1 MIDHKLLLEKMS
13 KYGIC
18 NDALSWFSNYLSNR
32 SQVVNCN
39 GGTSERKD
47 IHTGVPQGSALGP
60 FLFLIFVNDFPQ
72 ALSEASSNFF
82 ADDCATYTSG
92 KSFVETSQ
100 KLQTAVSEAEGW
112 YRNNRLPLC
121 TDKSFHFIS
130 SSERRLKNIPIYP
143 NIQLN
148 NENLKRE
155 MISPYLGMQLDGAL
169 KWNKHIKELCKKLN
183 YKIFLLGRV
192 KKFFN
197 KKILSMLYKANIQPT
212 TDYAISI
219 WSFCSDNNKNLIRR
233 LQHRAA
239 RIVCNDF
246 DYINTRGETLMK
258 ELGWQT
264 IEQRRDYFVST
275 LMYKC
280 LNDMAPTRIMNEINK
295 ASDTH
300 DVNTRLANTDDLYI
314 PEPNCELFR
323 HSFRYYGP
331 SLWNGLPQA
340 LRDSPSI
347 DAFKYNYKLQYF
359 RC

>member
-1 MIDHKLLLEKMS
+1 MQRGDLREK
-13 KYGIC
+13 
-18 NDALSWFSNYLSNR
+18 R
-32 SQVVNCN
+32 
-39 GGTSERKD
+39 
-47 IHTGVPQGSALGP
+47 GVPQGSALGP

-92 KSFVETSQ
+92 KSFIETSQ
-100 KLQTAVSEAEGW
+100 KLQTAVSEAETW

-130 SSERRLKNIPIYP
+130 SSERRLKNIPNYP
-143 NIQLN
+143 DILLN
-148 NENLKRE
+148 NEKLKRE
-155 MISPYLGMQLDGAL
+155 MISPYLGIQLDGAL
-169 KWNKHIKELCKKLN
+169 KWDKQIKELCKKLN

-192 KKFFN
+192 KKFLN
-197 KKILSMLYKANIQPT
+197 KNLLSMLYKTNIQPSI
-212 TDYAISI
+212 DYAISI
-219 WSFCSDNNKNLIRR
+219 WSFCSENNKNLVRR

-246 DYINTRGETLMK
+246 DYINTRGESLIK
-258 ELGWQT
+258 ELGWQS
-264 IEQRRDYFVST
+264 IEQRRDYFVAT

-280 LNDMAPTRIMNEINK
+280 INDIAPVRISNEITK
-295 ASDTH
+295 VSDTH

-314 PEPNCELFR
+314 PEPKCELFR

-331 SLWNGLPQA
+331 SLWNTLPQA
-340 LRDSPSI
+340 LRESPSI
-347 DAFKYNYKLQYF
+347 DSFKYNYKMQYF